1 MFDVL
6 AFAVQAHNFAAGD
19 LNAFDKPVAISGL
32 HEKAA
37 PPPVVVTPA
46 EADGYEDGS
55 PGPASIGIFIEGPY
69 GDISGYASSP

>member
-19 LNAFDKPVAISGL
+19 LNAFDKPVAIAGL
-32 HEKAA
+32 HERAA
-37 PPPVVVTPA
+37 PPQVSVTPA

-55 PGPASIGIFIEGPY
+55 PGPASIGIFIEGSNGY
-69 GDISGYASSP
+69 ISGYASSP